1 MREIVLDTE
10 TTGLEPAQGHR
21 IIEIGC
27 VELRNRT
34 PTGAKYHAYINPERD
49 VPEESTRI
57 TNLTT
62 EFLLDKPVF
71 ADVADG
77 FLAFIDDSALVIHN
91 AEFDLKFLNAE
102 LSRLKKPSIAA
113 ERAIDTMLIARRR
126 FPGASASL
134 DALCRRFDISLDDRR
149 DKGHGA
155 LLDAA
160 LLAEVYLE
168 LSGGRQPGLELVAA
182 TAVAESRVLSFQPV
196 TPRPAPL
203 PARLSGEELARHEAA
218 IAALG
223 ASAIWN
229 LQAEA

>member
-10 TTGLEPAQGHR
+10 TTGLEPSQGHR

-27 VELRNRT
+27 LELRNRT
-34 PTGAKYHAYINPERD
+34 PTGARYHAYINPERD
-49 VPEESTRI
+49 VPEESQRI
-57 TNLTT
+57 TNLST
-62 EFLLDKPVF
+62 EFLLDKPLF

-77 FLAFIDDSALVIHN
+77 FLAFIGDSALVIHN

-102 LSRLKKPSIAA
+102 LSRLKKPAIAPG
-113 ERAIDTMLIARRR
+113 RAIDTMLIARRR

-134 DALCRRFDISLDDRR
+134 DALCRRFDIALDDRKA
-149 DKGHGA
+149 KGHGA

-168 LSGGRQPGLELVAA
+168 LSGGRQPGLELVASA
-182 TAVAESRVLSFQPV
+182 GLSEHRTVTFKPV
-196 TPRPAPL
+196 VPRPAPL
-203 PARLSGEELARHEAA
+203 PPRLSAEDLKRHAA
-218 IAALG
+218 AVAALG
-223 ASAIWN
+223 QSAIWN

>member
-10 TTGLEPAQGHR
+10 TTGLEPSQGHR

-27 VELRNRT
+27 LELRNRT

-71 ADVADG
+71 ADVAEG

-102 LSRLKKPSIAA
+102 LSRLKKPGIAA

-134 DALCRRFDISLDDRR
+134 DALCRRFDISLDDRKE
-149 DKGHGA
+149 KGHGA

-168 LSGGRQPGLELVAA
+168 LSGGRQPGLELMASA
-182 TAVAESRVLSFQPV
+182 QASENRVLAFQPIP
-196 TPRPAPL
+196 PRPTPL
-203 PARLSGEELARHEAA
+203 AARLSGEEIARHEAA

-223 ASAIWN
+223 ASAIWK

>member
-10 TTGLEPAQGHR
+10 TTGLEPSQGHR

-27 VELRNRT
+27 LELRNRT

-49 VPEESTRI
+49 VPEESQRI
-57 TNLTT
+57 TNLST
-62 EFLLDKPVF
+62 EFLRDKPVF
-71 ADVADG
+71 ADVVDG
-77 FLAFIDDSALVIHN
+77 FLAFIGDSGLVIHN

-102 LSRLKKPSIAA
+102 LSKVKKGSIAPS
-113 ERAIDTMLIARRR
+113 RAVDTMLIARRR

-134 DALCRRFDISLDDRR
+134 DALCRRFDISLDDRKA
-149 DKGHGA
+149 KGHGA

-168 LSGGRQPGLELVAA
+168 LSGGRQPGLELVATSGLSENRVVA
-182 TAVAESRVLSFQPV
+182 FKPVVPRPTPLPPRLSAEDLERHAVAVA
-196 TPRPAPL
+196 T
-203 PARLSGEELARHEAA
+203 
-218 IAALG
+218 LG
-223 ASAIWN
+223 QSAIWR

>member
-10 TTGLEPAQGHR
+10 TTGLDPNQGHR

-27 VELRNRT
+27 LELRNRT

-49 VPEESTRI
+49 VPEESQRI
-57 TNLTT
+57 TNLST
-62 EFLLDKPVF
+62 EFLRDKPVF
-71 ADVADG
+71 ADVVDG
-77 FLAFIDDSALVIHN
+77 FLAFIGDSGLVIHN

-102 LSRLKKPSIAA
+102 LGKLKKGSIAPS
-113 ERAIDTMLIARRR
+113 RAVDTMLIARRR

-134 DALCRRFDISLDDRR
+134 DALCRRFDISLEDRKA
-149 DKGHGA
+149 KGHGA

-168 LSGGRQPGLELVAA
+168 LSGGRQPGLELMATSVA
-182 TAVAESRVLSFQPV
+182 VESRVLAFKPIA
-196 TPRPAPL
+196 PRPSAL
-203 PARLSGEELARHEAA
+203 PPRLSAEDLERHSAA

-223 ASAIWN
+223 SSAIWR

>member
-10 TTGLEPAQGHR
+10 TTGLDPNQGHR

-27 VELRNRT
+27 LELRNRT

-49 VPEESTRI
+49 VPEESQRI
-57 TNLTT
+57 TNLST
-62 EFLLDKPVF
+62 EFLRDKPVF
-71 ADVADG
+71 ADVVDG
-77 FLAFIDDSALVIHN
+77 FLEFIGDSGLVIHN

-102 LSRLKKPSIAA
+102 LGKLKKGSIPST
-113 ERAIDTMLIARRR
+113 RAVDTLMIARRR

-149 DKGHGA
+149 AKGHGA

-168 LSGGRQPGLELVAA
+168 LSGGRQPGLELVANA
-182 TAVAESRVLSFQPV
+182 GASDNRAIVFKPVVPRPSPLPPRISAEELERHAVA
-196 TPRPAPL
+196 
-203 PARLSGEELARHEAA
+203 
-218 IAALG
+218 IASLG
-223 ASAIWN
+223 QSAIWF
-229 LQAEA
+229 QAEA

>member
-10 TTGLEPAQGHR
+10 TTGLEPSQGHR

-27 VELRNRT
+27 LELRNRT

-71 ADVADG
+71 ADVAEG

-102 LSRLKKPSIAA
+102 LSRLKKPGIAA

-134 DALCRRFDISLDDRR
+134 DALCRRFDISLDDRKE
-149 DKGHGA
+149 KGHGA

-168 LSGGRQPGLELVAA
+168 LSGGRQPGLELMASA
-182 TAVAESRVLSFQPV
+182 QTSENRVLAFQPI
-196 TPRPAPL
+196 PQRPAPL
-203 PARLSGEELARHEAA
+203 AARLSGEEIARHEAA

-223 ASAIWN
+223 ASAIWR

>member
-10 TTGLEPAQGHR
+10 TTGLDPGQGHR

-27 VELRNRT
+27 LELRNRT

-49 VPEESTRI
+49 VPEESQRI
-57 TNLTT
+57 TNLST
-62 EFLLDKPVF
+62 EFLRDKPVF
-71 ADVADG
+71 ADVVDG
-77 FLAFIDDSALVIHN
+77 FLEFIGDSGLVIHN

-102 LSRLKKPSIAA
+102 LGKLKKGSIPST
-113 ERAIDTMLIARRR
+113 RAVDTLMIARRR

-149 DKGHGA
+149 AKGHGA

-168 LSGGRQPGLELVAA
+168 LSGGRQPGLELVANA
-182 TAVAESRVLSFQPV
+182 GLSDNRAVIFKPVVPRPSPLPPRISAEELERHAVA
-196 TPRPAPL
+196 
-203 PARLSGEELARHEAA
+203 
-218 IAALG
+218 IATLG
-223 ASAIWN
+223 QSAIWF
-229 LQAEA
+229 QAEA

>member
-10 TTGLEPAQGHR
+10 TTGLEPSQGHR

-27 VELRNRT
+27 LELRNRT

-71 ADVADG
+71 ADVAEG

-102 LSRLKKPSIAA
+102 LSRLKKPGIAA

-134 DALCRRFDISLDDRR
+134 DALCRRFDISLDDRK

-168 LSGGRQPGLELVAA
+168 LSGGRQPGLELMASA
-182 TAVAESRVLSFQPV
+182 QTSENRVLAFQPIP
-196 TPRPAPL
+196 PRPAPL
-203 PARLSGEELARHEAA
+203 AARLSGEEIARHEAA

-223 ASAIWN
+223 ASAIWR